1 MKLIPIKCS
10 QGNILEQFPEFSTIW
25 KSPYHEQFVEATN
38 DYIRDPDDSEI
49 LLIQND
55 NSDIVGIT
63 GWWPI
68 THNIA
73 GLRWHGIVP
82 HVRGDG
88 ISSRAMLMLVNR
100 LKRSKF
106 QPYSYTSLVEICGS
120 QNTANYFIKLGFV
133 ENNDGE
139 FRNMVIESCGGDIG
153 ESIILVLH
161 FGNENK

>member
-1 MKLIPIKCS
+1 MKLIPIDCTN
-10 QGNILEQFPEFSTIW
+10 GNILEQFPEFAEIW
-25 KSPYHEQFVEATN
+25 KHPYHEQFVEATN
-38 DYIRDPDDSEI
+38 NYINDPDDSEI

-55 NSDIVGIT
+55 NFDIVGIT

-68 THNIA
+68 THTIA

-100 LKRSKF
+100 LKRIKF
-106 QPYSYTSLVEICGS
+106 QPYNYTSLVEICGS
-120 QNTANYFIKLGFV
+120 QTTADYFIKLGFV
-133 ENNDGE
+133 ENTDQE
-139 FRNMVIESCGGDIG
+139 FKNMVIESCGGDVG

-161 FGNENK
+161 FMDEYK